1 MSQEK
6 VDRYKQEKVNR
17 KQIMRKQK
25 LMNNMRK
32 GVLVVVALA
41 LIGWLGKYL
50 YLVDGEMDWFR
61 LMLVY
66 GVPVGIPYMFFIIP
80 WHWDLSGTIGMVA
93 LCAIIGAVFGFIIAI
108 GIAIRAVWYVI
119 AFPISCLLRKE
130 KNRI

>member
-1 MSQEK
+1 MTFK
-6 VDRYKQEKVNR
+6 NFVC
-17 KQIMRKQK
+17 
-25 LMNNMRK
+25 K
-32 GVLVVVALA
+32 GILVFAGL
-41 LIGWLGKYL
+41 LLLGWIGKYI
-50 YLVDGEMDWFR
+50 YMVDGEIDWFR

-66 GVPVGIPYMFFIIP
+66 GVPVGIPYMFIISP

-93 LCAIIGAVFGFIIAI
+93 LCAIIGAVFGFIITI